1 MNIITGYRAE
11 PHITAQ
17 QDRDVN
23 IGIFGAG
30 AKILK
35 GVEDEMAATIVSA
48 NEIQIAAGLLVAEGC
63 TATITKGTPESVA
76 IDNGAQGMLRTDLIV
91 ARYTRD
97 SGTNI
102 EDMELAV
109 LKGAP
114 STSSPVTPSHT
125 AGLIA
130 DGDTLVEFPLYQVNI
145 NGISIDSVTCLVD
158 KVSTHGSIQALQDKI
173 GSTVMGTTAPTVTAA
188 IKDLYD
194 KIEVLYEDDLSMLV
208 ALDRDNV
215 TINAGQS
222 YVWFNAHVGLA
233 GYRAKGIAGTRLFD
247 AVGGGNYLNCGFSF
261 CEVYWNAQLQTDDLD
276 FAIRNHGTVT
286 AKIRYH
292 IEVLY
297 QKVR

>member
-1 MNIITGYRAE
+1 MKIITGYRND
-11 PHITAQ
+11 PHVTSQ
-17 QDRDVN
+17 QERDTN
-23 IGIFGAG
+23 IAIFGPG
-30 AKILK
+30 VHILK
-35 GVEDEMAATIVSA
+35 GVESELAATIVSA
-48 NEIQIAAGLLVAEGC
+48 NEIQIAAGMLVAEGC

-158 KVSTHGSIQALQDKI
+158 KVSTHGSIQALQDTI
-173 GSTVMGTTAPTVTAA
+173 GSTAMGTTAPTVTAA

>member
-35 GVEDEMAATIVSA
+35 GVGSEMAATVISA
-48 NEIQIAAGLLVAEGC
+48 NEVEIADGALVAEGC
-63 TATITKGTPESVA
+63 TAEIQYGTTESLTIENGT
-76 IDNGAQGMLRTDLIV
+76 QGEQRIDLIV
-91 ARYTRD
+91 ARYTKN
-97 SGTNI
+97 SGTGV
-102 EDMELAV
+102 EDMQLAV
-109 LKGAP
+109 VKGTPAASNPAAP
-114 STSSPVTPSHT
+114 TYNTGT
-125 AGLIA
+125 IA
-130 DGDTLVEFPLYQVNI
+130 DGDSPVDFPIYRVNLS
-145 NGISIDSVTCLVD
+145 GISITSVDALVD
-158 KVSTHGSIQALQDKI
+158 TVNISDAI
-173 GSTVMGTTAPTVTAA
+173 G
-188 IKDLYD
+188 DLAD
-194 KIEVLYEDDLSMLV
+194 RVEVLYEDDLTMRL

-222 YVWFNAHVGLA
+222 YVWFNAHVPVA

-276 FAIRNHGTVT
+276 FAIRNHGTAT

>member
-23 IGIFGAG
+23 IGIFGAS

-35 GVEDEMAATIVSA
+35 GVGSEMAATVVSA
-48 NEIQIAAGLLVAEGC
+48 NEVEIADGTLVAEGC
-63 TATITKGTPESVA
+63 TAEIQYGTTESMTIE
-76 IDNGAQGMLRTDLIV
+76 NGEQGKKRIDLIV
-91 ARYTRD
+91 ARYTKTA
-97 SGTNI
+97 GTGV
-102 EDMELAV
+102 ESMELAV
-109 LKGAP
+109 IKGTSAASNPAVP
-114 STSSPVTPSHT
+114 SYNT
-125 AGLIA
+125 GLIA
-130 DGDTLVEFPLYQVNI
+130 DGDSPVDFPLYQVNI
-145 NGISIDSVTCLVD
+145 DGISITSVDLLVD
-158 KVSTHGSIQALQDKI
+158 TVNIFGSIE
-173 GSTVMGTTAPTVTAA
+173 
-188 IKDLYD
+188 DLYD
-194 KIEVLYEDDLSMLV
+194 KVEVLYEDDLTMRL

-222 YVWFNAHVGLA
+222 YVWFNAHVPVA

-276 FAIRNHGTVT
+276 FAIRNHGSSV

>member
-1 MNIITGYRAE
+1 MKIITGYRND
-11 PHITAQ
+11 PHVTSQ
-17 QDRDVN
+17 QERDTN
-23 IGIFGAG
+23 IAIFGPG
-30 AKILK
+30 VHILK
-35 GVEDEMAATIVSA
+35 GVESELAATIVSA
-48 NEIQIAAGLLVAEGC
+48 NEIQIAAGMLVAEGC

-158 KVSTHGSIQALQDKI
+158 KVSTHGSIQALQDTI
-173 GSTVMGTTAPTVTAA
+173 GSTAMGTTAPTVTAA

-276 FAIRNHGTVT
+276 FAIRNHGSSV

>member
-23 IGIFGAG
+23 IGIFGAS

-35 GVEDEMAATIVSA
+35 GVGGEMAATVVSA
-48 NEIQIAAGLLVAEGC
+48 NEVEIADGTFVAEGC
-63 TATITKGTPESVA
+63 TAEIQYGTTESMTIE
-76 IDNGAQGMLRTDLIV
+76 NGEQGMKRIDLIV
-91 ARYTRD
+91 VRYTKN
-97 SGTNI
+97 SGTAV
-102 EDMELAV
+102 ESMELAV
-109 LKGAP
+109 IKGTSAASNP
-114 STSSPVTPSHT
+114 SVPSYNT
-125 AGLIA
+125 GTIA
-130 DGDTLVEFPLYQVNI
+130 DGDSPVDFPLYQVNI
-145 NGISIDSVTCLVD
+145 DGISITSVDALVD
-158 KVSTHGSIQALQDKI
+158 TVSISGAI
-173 GSTVMGTTAPTVTAA
+173 G
-188 IKDLYD
+188 DLAD
-194 KIEVLYEDDLSMLV
+194 RVDVLYEDDLTMRL

-222 YVWFNAHVGLA
+222 YVWFNAHVPVA

-247 AVGGGNYLNCGFSF
+247 ATGGGNYLNCSFSF

-276 FAIRNHGTVT
+276 FAIRNHGSSV

>member
-30 AKILK
+30 AYIIN
-35 GVEDEMAATIVSA
+35 GVGSEMAATAVSA
-48 NEIQIAAGLLVAEGC
+48 NEVEIADGTFVAEGC
-63 TATITKGTPESVA
+63 TAEIQRGTTESMTIE
-76 IDNGAQGMLRTDLIV
+76 NGEQGMKRIDLIV

-97 SGTNI
+97 SGTAV
-102 EDMELAV
+102 ESMELAV
-109 LKGAP
+109 IKG
-114 STSSPVTPSHT
+114 TSAASNPATP
-125 AGLIA
+125 AYNEGLIA
-130 DGDTLVEFPLYQVNI
+130 DGDSPVDFPIYRVNI
-145 NGISIDSVTCLVD
+145 DGISITSVDALVD
-158 KVSTHGSIQALQDKI
+158 TINISDAI
-173 GSTVMGTTAPTVTAA
+173 G
-188 IKDLYD
+188 DLFD
-194 KIEVLYEDDLSMLV
+194 RVEVLYEDDLTMRL

-215 TINAGQS
+215 TINPGQS
-222 YVWFNAHVGLA
+222 YVWFNAHVPVA

-276 FAIRNHGTVT
+276 FAIRNHGSSV